1 MKEFVGIL
9 HNIRSI
15 HNVASMFRTADG
27 AGVSKL
33 YLCGITPTPTDRF
46 GKIREQ
52 FKKVSLGA
60 EKFVSWEY
68 ISSTLRLLARLKK
81 EKFRVYVLEQNARAV
96 NYRKVRI
103 SSAARAVLVVGNEV
117 RGVPKSI
124 LSKADTIIEIPMH
137 GEKESLNVAVAFGVA
152 VFRIAEH

>member
-46 GKIREQ
+46 GKVRER

-60 EKFVSWEY
+60 EESVAWEHV
-68 ISSTLRLLARLKK
+68 SSTAHLLQRLMK
-81 EKFRVYVLEQNARAV
+81 EGYRIYALEQNKKSI
-96 NYRKVRI
+96 NYKEIKISRK
-103 SSAARAVLVVGNEV
+103 SALVVGNEV
-117 RGVPKSI
+117 RGVPKTL
-124 LSKADTIIEIPMH
+124 LSKVDKIAEIPMN
-137 GEKESLNVAVAFGVA
+137 GEKESLNVSVAFG
-152 VFRIAEH
+152 IAIYNFLT